1 MENLKVELHIFVDA
15 STKVF
20 AATVY
25 ARIFNQPEVD
35 DFNESNIISRGEIMT
50 KVWLLQ

>member
-15 STKVF
+15 STKEF

-35 DFNESNIISRGEIMT
+35 DFNESNVISKGEIMT
-50 KVWLLQ
+50 KVRLLQ